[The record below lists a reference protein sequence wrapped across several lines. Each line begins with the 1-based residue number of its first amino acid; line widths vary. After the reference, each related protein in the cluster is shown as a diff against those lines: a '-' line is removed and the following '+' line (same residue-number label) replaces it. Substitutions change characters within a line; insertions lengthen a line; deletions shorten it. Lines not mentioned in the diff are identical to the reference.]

1 VKEDAGAEAR
11 PLLARLVYWSIQRRL
26 VALALLGLLLAGGA
40 YAAKT
45 LPIDALPDLSTVQ
58 VTVLT
63 TASGLDPETVEG
75 TVTTPLE
82 NALNGV
88 PGVTELRS
96 TSRAGV
102 SAVTLVFKDG
112 TDVWFARQLVAER
125 LRTVSADLPA
135 NASPPEIAPVYTGL
149 GQVYQFVV
157 RSPVHSPMQLRTLLD
172 WEIVPKLRG
181 IPGVSDINTM
191 GGELKQFHVVV
202 SNERLRAHS
211 LPLAEVVDALRAAN
225 MSVGGGYVNRMD
237 EAFSVRGTGFL
248 RDVDDIKR
256 VVIRTSDTSTPVLV
270 GNIAEVTVGPA
281 LPYGAVTKGDSDV
294 VAGTV
299 MMLMGS
305 NSRDVVKAVADRVAQ
320 ISKTL
325 PGGVTIEPYYDRAE
339 FVGSTIKTVMTNLAE
354 GVAIVLIVLALFL
367 GSLRGAIAVV
377 IGVPASMTFAL
388 LGMHVFKVPGDL
400 MSLGAIDF
408 GFLVDG
414 PIVLLESV
422 IAATAAKQLVGD
434 AKAQAYAKS
443 ASGVVRPVAF
453 AVAIIM
459 LVYVPLLTLEGAE
472 GKMFRPMAITMA
484 CALFGALV
492 YAVLFF
498 PALLVTLVPVPKG
511 HGPHWIE
518 AIGKAYARFLPG
530 MLRYRF
536 VWLAASIGLLVAMA
550 ALFVRSGAEF
560 VPRIFEG
567 DLVVAIRRAP
577 SISLPTARELDL
589 KVHRVLKQMPEVIS
603 TVAMTGRAEVA
614 LDTVGNDST
623 DIVVKLK
630 PKKEW
635 RDGLDFDGLSGLI
648 KSAVEGEVPGTFV
661 SVSQPIEDKTNE
673 ILSGSRADVQIQV
686 FGADLEALTR
696 ITSDIG
702 RRVASIQGTG
712 DIRVE
717 RIFGQPAITVV
728 PDRAKMSRYGV
739 RVEDAFSAIQASREG
754 IEVGNLYDGLR
765 RFALRVIYPPATPTA
780 GALSELFVSSRTG
793 ALVPMGSIATLSEGD
808 GVAAVRHK
816 NRERALRVDVN
827 LRGRDLVSWVA
838 EAQQVIGKEIN
849 TPTGYRIE
857 WGGQFENFERAS
869 ARLKIVVPVVILI
882 IFGMLFTMFQNL
894 RTTVAVMALVPL
906 SLTGGLIGLL
916 LRGMPFSLPAAVGFI
931 ALGGIGVLNGVVMAS
946 EVRKFLDEGLPTR
959 TAVIRGCATVCRAVL
974 TTTAVAAL
982 GFLPMMLATGAGAE
996 VQQPLATVVVAG
1008 MGFGTILSL
1017 CILPGIL
1024 SMLMAPSRVKQP
1036 MLDQDAVP
1044 VAAE

>member
-1 VKEDAGAEAR
+1 MKESVGAEER
-11 PLLARLVYWSIQRRL
+11 PLLARLVYWSIERRL
-26 VALALLGLLLAGGA
+26 VALAMLGLLLGAGA
-40 YAAKT
+40 IAAKT

-82 NALNGV
+82 SALNGV

-125 LRTVSADLPA
+125 LRTVSSDLPA

-157 RSPVHSPMQLRTLLD
+157 RSPVHSPMQLRTMLD

-191 GGELKQFHVVV
+191 GGELKQFHVAV

-211 LPLAEVVDALRAAN
+211 VPLTEVVEALRASN
-225 MSVGGGYVNRMD
+225 MSVGGGYVNRKE

-248 RDVDDIKR
+248 RDVEDIKR
-256 VVIRTSDTSTPVLV
+256 VVIRTSETSTPVLV

-305 NSRDVVKAVADRVAQ
+305 NSRDVVKAVADRVDQ
-320 ISKTL
+320 IGRTL
-325 PGGVTIEPYYDRAE
+325 PAGVTIEPYYDRAE
-339 FVGSTIKTVMTNLAE
+339 FVGSTISTVMMNLAE

-388 LGMHVFKVPGDL
+388 LGMHLFNVPGDL

-434 AKAQAYAKS
+434 ARAQAYAKS
-443 ASGVVRPVAF
+443 AAGVVRPVAF

-498 PALLVTLVPVPKG
+498 PALLITLVPVPKD
-511 HGPHWIE
+511 HGPHWME
-518 AIGKAYARFLPG
+518 AIGRAYTRFLPG

-536 VWLAASIGLLVAMA
+536 VWLAAGVAMLVGMSA
-550 ALFVRSGAEF
+550 VFVRSGAEF

-589 KVHRVLKQMPEVIS
+589 KVHRVLRQMPEVTS

-623 DIVVKLK
+623 DILVKLR

-635 RDGLDFDGLSGLI
+635 RDGVDFDGLSGLI
-648 KSAVEGEVPGTFV
+648 KTAVEGEVPGTFV

-686 FGADLEALTR
+686 FGSDLEELTR
-696 ITSDIG
+696 MTADIG
-702 RRVASIQGTG
+702 RIVSGIQGTG

-717 RIFGQPAITVV
+717 RVFGQPAITVV
-728 PDRAKMSRYGV
+728 PDRAKMARYGV
-739 RVEDAFSAIQASREG
+739 RVEDAFAAIQASREG
-754 IEVGNLYDGLR
+754 IEVGNLYDGVR

-793 ALVPMGSIATLSEGD
+793 ALVPMGSIASLSEGD
-808 GVAAVRHK
+808 GVASVRHK

-838 EAQQVIGKEIN
+838 EAQQVIGKEI
-849 TPTGYRIE
+849 TAPTGYRVE

-882 IFGMLFTMFQNL
+882 IFGMLFTMFHNL

-906 SLTGGLIGLL
+906 SLTGGMIGLI

-931 ALGGIGVLNGVVMAS
+931 ALGGIGVLNGVVMAN
-946 EVRKFLDEGLPTR
+946 EVRKYLDEGLPTR
-959 TAVIRGCATVCRAVL
+959 MAVVKGCSSVCRAVL

-1008 MGFGTILSL
+1008 MGFGTVLTL

-1024 SMLMAPSRVKQP
+1024 AMLMAPTRAKQP
-1036 MLDQDAVP
+1036 MMEPGLP

>member
-1 VKEDAGAEAR
+1 M
-11 PLLARLVYWSIQRRL
+11 LARLVFWSIQRR
-26 VALALLGLLLAGGA
+26 VLALSLLAVLLCGGA

-75 TVTTPLE
+75 MVTTPLE

-112 TDVWFARQLVAER
+112 TNIWFARQLVAER
-125 LRTVSADLPA
+125 LRSVSSDLPA

-191 GGELKQFHVVV
+191 GGELKQFHVRVL
-202 SNERLRAHS
+202 NERLRAHS
-211 LPLAEVVDALRAAN
+211 LPLEEVVAALRGAN
-225 MSVGGGYVNRMD
+225 VNVGGGYVNRGD
-237 EAFSVRGTGFL
+237 EAYSVRGTGFL
-248 RDVDDIKR
+248 RDEEDIKR
-256 VVIRTSDTSTPVLV
+256 VVVRTAPNATPILV
-270 GNIAEVTVGPA
+270 SHVAEVSVGHA
-281 LPYGAVTKGDSDV
+281 LQYGVVTKGDANAVS
-294 VAGTV
+294 GTV
-299 MMLMGS
+299 MMLMGA
-305 NSRDVVKAVADRVAQ
+305 NSRDVVRAVGEKVK
-320 ISKTL
+320 IIEKTL
-325 PGGVTIEPYYDRAE
+325 PPGVSIEPYYDRAE
-339 FVGSTIKTVMTNLAE
+339 FVGSTIKTVMMNLAE
-354 GVAIVLIVLALFL
+354 GVGIVLLVLAVFL

-377 IGVPASMTFAL
+377 IGVPASMSIAL
-388 LGMHVFKVPGDL
+388 MGMRVFGVTGDL

-414 PIVLLESV
+414 PIVLLEAV
-422 IAATAAKQLVGD
+422 IAATAAKQLAGD
-434 AKAQAYAKS
+434 ARAQAYAK
-443 ASGVVRPVAF
+443 AAAGVARPVAF

-459 LVYVPLLTLEGAE
+459 LVYIPLLTLEGAE

-484 CALFGALV
+484 CALFGALI

-498 PALLVTLVPVPKG
+498 PALLVTLVPPAKD

-518 AIGKAYARFLPG
+518 KVCELYGRFLPG
-530 MLRYRF
+530 VLKYRLH
-536 VWLAASIGLLVAMA
+536 WLLGSCA
-550 ALFVRSGAEF
+550 ALGVAGYLFGRSGAEF

-589 KVHRVLKQMPEVIS
+589 KVHEVLRKLPEVKA
-603 TVAMTGRAEVA
+603 TVALTGRAEVA
-614 LDTVGNDST
+614 LDTVGNDAT
-623 DIVVKLK
+623 DIVVKLRGK
-630 PKKEW
+630 DEW
-635 RDGLDFDGLSGLI
+635 RDGLDFDSLSAEI
-648 KSAVEGEVPGTFV
+648 KNNVESQVPGTFV

-686 FGADLEALTR
+686 FGPDLTELTR
-696 ITSDIG
+696 ITNEIG
-702 RRVASIQGTG
+702 QQVYGIQGTG
-712 DIRVE
+712 DVRIE
-717 RIFGQPAITVV
+717 RAFGAPAISVSA
-728 PDRAKMSRYGV
+728 DREKMSRFGV
-739 RVEDAFSAIQASREG
+739 RVEDAFAAVQAAREG
-754 IEVGNLYDGLR
+754 IEVGNVYEGLR
-765 RFALRVIYPPATPTA
+765 RFAVRVLYPPASPTA
-780 GALSELFVSSRTG
+780 GSLGDLFVSSNTG
-793 ALVPMGSIATLSEGD
+793 TLIPLSSITHLSEGD
-808 GVAAVRHK
+808 GVASVRHK

-827 LRGRDLVSWVA
+827 LRGRDLVSWVD
-838 EAQQVIGKEIN
+838 EAQRVMAERIS
-849 TPTGYRIE
+849 TPNGYRIE

-869 ARLKIVVPVVILI
+869 ARLKIVIPVVVAI
-882 IFGMLFTMFQNL
+882 IFGMLLTMFQNI
-894 RTTVAVMALVPL
+894 RTTFAVLALVPL
-906 SLTGGLIGLL
+906 SLTGGMIGLL

-931 ALGGIGVLNGVVMAS
+931 ALGGIGVLNGLVMAT
-946 EVRKFLDEGLPTR
+946 EVRQRLDAGDSLSV
-959 TAVIRGCATVCRAVL
+959 AVTQGCGSVCRAVL

-1008 MGFGTILSL
+1008 MGFGTILTL
-1017 CILPGIL
+1017 FVLPGIL
-1024 SMLMAPSRVKQP
+1024 SLMLRTAPRTAEEDNDIESSPIHAQP
-1036 MLDQDAVP
+1036 
-1044 VAAE
+1044 AE

>member
-1 VKEDAGAEAR
+1 MLGI
-11 PLLARLVYWSIQRRL
+11 LLASGV
-26 VALALLGLLLAGGA
+26 
-40 YAAKT
+40 YAAKA
-45 LPIDALPDLSTVQ
+45 LPIDALPDISTVQ

-63 TASGLDPETVEG
+63 TAAGLDPETVEG

-82 NALNGV
+82 NAVNGI

-125 LRTVSADLPA
+125 LRTVSADLPS
-135 NASPPEIAPVYTGL
+135 NASPPEIAPVFTGL

-157 RSPVHSPMQLRTLLD
+157 RSPVHSPMQLRTMLD

-211 LPLAEVVDALRAAN
+211 LSLTDVVDALRAAN
-225 MSVGGGYVNRMD
+225 MSVGGGYVNRND

-248 RDVDDIKR
+248 RDIDDIKR
-256 VVIRTSDTSTPVLV
+256 VVIRTSAASTPVFV
-270 GNIAEVTVGPA
+270 GNVSEVTVGPA
-281 LPYGAVTKGDSDV
+281 LPYGTVTKGGSDA

-305 NSRDVVKAVADRVAQ
+305 NSRDVVKAVALRVAE

-325 PGGVTIEPYYDRAE
+325 PAGVKIEPYYDRAE
-339 FVGSTIKTVMTNLAE
+339 FVGSTISTVMLNLAE
-354 GVAIVLIVLALFL
+354 GVAIVLVVLALFL

-377 IGVPASMTFAL
+377 VGVPASMSVAL
-388 LGMHVFKVPGDL
+388 IGMHWFKVPGDL

-434 AKAQAYAKS
+434 ARADAYAK
-443 ASGVVRPVAF
+443 AAAGVVRPVAF

-459 LVYVPLLTLEGAE
+459 LVYLPLLTLEGAE

-498 PALLVTLVPVPKG
+498 PAMLVTLVPVPKD

-518 AIGKAYARFLPG
+518 AIGHAYTRFLPS
-530 MLRYRF
+530 MLRFRF
-536 VWLAASIGLLVAMA
+536 VWLAGAVGMLVVMSV
-550 ALFVRSGAEF
+550 LFLRSGAEF

-577 SISLPTARELDL
+577 SIALPTARDLDL
-589 KVHRVLKQMPEVIS
+589 KAHEVLRKIPEVTS

-614 LDTVGNDST
+614 LDTVGNDNT
-623 DIVVKLK
+623 DILVKLR

-635 RDGLDFDGLSGLI
+635 RSSLDFDGLSGLV
-648 KSAVEGEVPGTFV
+648 KNMVETEVPGTFV

-673 ILSGSRADVQIQV
+673 ILSGSRADVQVQV
-686 FGADLEALTR
+686 FGPDLEGLTR

-702 RRVASIQGTG
+702 RIVSGIQGTG

-717 RIFGQPAITVV
+717 RAFGQPAITVV
-728 PDRAKMSRYGV
+728 PDRGKMARYGV
-739 RVEDAFSAIQASREG
+739 RVEDAFAAIQASREG
-754 IEVGNLYDGLR
+754 IEVGNLYDGPR
-765 RFALRVIYPPATPTA
+765 RFALRVIYPPATPTVSA
-780 GALSELFVSSRTG
+780 ISELFVNSRTG
-793 ALVPMGSIATLSEGD
+793 ALVPLGSIADLSEGD
-808 GVAAVRHK
+808 GVASVRHK

-838 EAQQVIGKEIN
+838 EAQQAIAKRVN
-849 TPTGYRIE
+849 APSGYRIE

-869 ARLKIVVPVVILI
+869 ARLKVVVPVVVLI
-882 IFGMLFTMFQNL
+882 ILGMLFTMFQNL
-894 RTTVAVMALVPL
+894 RATFAVMALVPL
-906 SLTGGLIGLL
+906 SLTGGMIGLL

-946 EVRKFLDEGLPTR
+946 EVRKLLDDGVPIKE
-959 TAVIRGCATVCRAVL
+959 AIIRGCSSVCRAVL

-1008 MGFGTILSL
+1008 MGFGTVLTL

-1024 SMLMAPSRVKQP
+1024 TLIEGRRSSRPALQSA
-1036 MLDQDAVP
+1036 AVP
-1044 VAAE
+1044 VPAEGAAE

>member
-1 VKEDAGAEAR
+1 MKEVKASAER
-11 PLLARLVYWSIQRRL
+11 PLLARLVFWSINRRM
-26 VALALLGLLLAGGA
+26 LALGALLLLLCAGA

-88 PGVTELRS
+88 PGVVELRS

-112 TDVWFARQLVAER
+112 TDIWFARQLVAER
-125 LRTVSADLPA
+125 LRTVSSELPA

-157 RSPVHSPMQLRTLLD
+157 KSSIHTPMQLRTLLD
-172 WEIVPKLRG
+172 WEIVPRLRG

-191 GGELKQFHVVV
+191 GGELKQFHVVI
-202 SNERLRAHS
+202 SNQRLRAHS
-211 LPLAEVVDALRAAN
+211 LPLDEVVNALRTAN
-225 MSVGGGYVNRMD
+225 VNVGGGYVNRRE
-237 EAFSVRGTGFL
+237 EAYTVRGTGFL
-248 RDVDDIKR
+248 RDVEDIKR
-256 VVIRTSDTSTPVLV
+256 VVVRTAPNTTPVLV
-270 GNIAEVTVGPA
+270 GHVADVTIGPA
-281 LPYGAVTKGDSDV
+281 LSYGVVTNADADV
-294 VAGTV
+294 VSGTV
-299 MMLMGS
+299 MMLMGA
-305 NSRDVVKAVADRVAQ
+305 NSRDVVHAVGERVKE
-320 ISKTL
+320 IGTTL
-325 PGGVTIEPYYDRAE
+325 PPGVTIEAYYDRAE
-339 FVGSTIKTVMTNLAE
+339 FVGSTIRTVMTNLAE
-354 GVAIVLIVLALFL
+354 GVGIVLLVLALFL
-367 GSLRGAIAVV
+367 GSLRGALAVV
-377 IGVPASMTFAL
+377 IGVPASMSVAL
-388 LGMHVFKVPGDL
+388 IGMRLFGVTGDL

-414 PIVLLESV
+414 PIVLLEAV
-422 IAATAAKQLVGD
+422 IAATAAKQLAGD
-434 AKAQAYAKS
+434 ARAQAYAK
-443 ASGVVRPVAF
+443 AAAGVARPVAF

-484 CALFGALV
+484 CALLGALI

-498 PALLVTLVPVPKG
+498 PALLVTLVPPAKD

-518 AIGKAYARFLPG
+518 RICHAYARYLPG
-530 MLRYRF
+530 VLKFR
-536 VWLAASIGLLVAMA
+536 VHWLVGATA
-550 ALFVRSGAEF
+550 ALGVMGYLFGRSGAEF

-577 SISLPTARELDL
+577 SISLPMARELDM
-589 KVHRVLKQMPEVIS
+589 KTHAVLRKLPEVKA
-603 TVAMTGRAEVA
+603 TVALTGRAEVA

-623 DIVVKLK
+623 DIVVKLHERSK
-630 PKKEW
+630 W
-635 RDGLDFDGLSGLI
+635 RDGLDFDGLSTEI
-648 KSAVEGEVPGTFV
+648 KRAVETQVPGTFV

-686 FGADLEALTR
+686 FGRDLEELTR
-696 ITSDIG
+696 ITNDIG
-702 RRVASIQGTG
+702 RLVTGIQGTG
-712 DIRVE
+712 DVRIE
-717 RIFGQPAITVV
+717 RAYGQPAITVTA
-728 PDRAKMSRYGV
+728 DREKMSRFGV
-739 RVEDAFSAIQASREG
+739 RVEDAFAAIQAAREG
-754 IEVGNLYDGLR
+754 IEVGNVYDGLR
-765 RFALRVIYPPATPTA
+765 RFAIRVLYPPATPTA
-780 GALSELFVSSRTG
+780 TSLGELFVSSRTG
-793 ALVPMGSIATLSEGD
+793 NLVPLSSIASIAEGD
-808 GVAAVRHK
+808 GVASVRHK

-838 EAQQVIGKEIN
+838 EAQSVIRSQV
-849 TPTGYRIE
+849 TAPTGYRVE
-857 WGGQFENFERAS
+857 WGGQFANFERAS
-869 ARLKIVVPVVILI
+869 ARLKIVIPVVVAI

-894 RTTVAVMALVPL
+894 RTTLAVLALVPL
-906 SLTGGLIGLL
+906 SLTGGMVGLL

-931 ALGGIGVLNGVVMAS
+931 ALGGIGVLNGVVMAT
-946 EVRKFLDEGLPTR
+946 EVQRLIDAGASIRNAVVEGC
-959 TAVIRGCATVCRAVL
+959 GSVCRAVL

-1008 MGFGTILSL
+1008 MAFGTALTL
-1017 CILPGIL
+1017 FVLPGIL
-1024 SMLMAPSRVKQP
+1024 SLMLRSAAPSSARVREP
-1036 MLDQDAVP
+1036 APASM
-1044 VAAE
+1044 AA